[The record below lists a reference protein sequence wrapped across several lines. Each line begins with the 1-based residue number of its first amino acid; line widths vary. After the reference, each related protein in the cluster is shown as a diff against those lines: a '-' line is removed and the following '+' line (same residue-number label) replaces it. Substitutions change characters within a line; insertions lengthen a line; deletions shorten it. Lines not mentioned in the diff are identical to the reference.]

1 MTANQCDIGLIGLA
15 VMGENLVLNMES
27 KGFSVAV
34 FNRTTEV
41 TDKFAAGRAKGKNI
55 QPTRTMEE
63 FVGALKKPRKA
74 MIMVKAG
81 GPVDAVIGQLAPL
94 LDKGDVIVDGGNSL
108 FTDTQRRCK
117 DLEGRGIHFVGCGV
131 SGGEEGALKGPS
143 LMPGGPR
150 ESWEIIAPIFRKIAA
165 QVDGEPCC
173 RYMGPDGAG
182 HYVKMVHNGIEYGDM
197 QLICEAYAIMKNV
210 LGMEAPELAEIFTE
224 WNKGE
229 LDSYLIDITSQIF
242 RKIDPETGK
251 PLVDVILDK
260 AGQKGTGMWTL
271 QSAIAQSVVIST
283 INAAVEARVIS
294 SRKDERVAAS
304 KILPQ
309 PKPEKFTGDRKKLID
324 AVGNALYA
332 SKIVS
337 YAQGMELLGAASKQ
351 YDWNLNF
358 GDIATIWRGGCII
371 RAKFLNRIVDAYAR
385 NPPMRAI
392 PHCTISCSIPIL
404 PTSSG
409 IRRTTGG
416 SPSPPQSSKASRC
429 RRFLR
434 RWLTSIAI
442 ARRVCHRTC
451 CKRNATSLARTLTSG
466 SIKRAFFTPNGSNPT
481 TSRSKNLLGRKNRR
495 RVTPASSH
503 SSVEAANRH
512 SGSESAAVL
521 GYPVSGVT

>member
-41 TDKFAAGRAKGKNI
+41 TEKFVGARGKGKNI

-63 FVGALKKPRKA
+63 FVGALKRPRKA

-81 GPVDAVIGQLAPL
+81 APVDAVIGQLAPL
-94 LDKGDVIVDGGNSL
+94 LEKGDVIIDGGNSL

-143 LMPGGPR
+143 LMPGGSR
-150 ESWEIIAPIFRKIAA
+150 ESWEMIAPIFRKIAA

-197 QLICEAYAIMKNV
+197 QLICEAYAILKDVVAMDDKQ
-210 LGMEAPELAEIFTE
+210 LAETFTE

-229 LDSYLIDITSQIF
+229 LDSYLIEITSQIF
-242 RKIDPETGK
+242 RKIDPETGR

-294 SRKDERVAAS
+294 SRKDERVAAA

-309 PKPEKFTGDRKKLID
+309 PKPKKFTGDPKKLID
-324 AVGNALYA
+324 AVRNALYA

-337 YAQGMELLGAASKQ
+337 YAQGMELLGAASVQ
-351 YDWNLNF
+351 YKWNLNF

-371 RAKFLNRIVDAYAR
+371 RAKFLNRIVDAYKRDPALHNLLLDSYFTDIIKNTQDNWRIAVAAAVEQGVAVPAFSASLAYFDSYRQAR
-385 NPPMRAI
+385 
-392 PHCTISCSIPIL
+392 L
-404 PTSSG
+404 PSNLLQAQRDFFGAHTYERVDKPGVFHTEWIESDHKPVGKSAQLK
-409 IRRTTGG
+409 
-416 SPSPPQSSKASRC
+416 QSSSR
-429 RRFLR
+429 
-434 RWLTSIAI
+434 
-442 ARRVCHRTC
+442 H
-451 CKRNATSLARTLTSG
+451 
-466 SIKRAFFTPNGSNPT
+466 
-481 TSRSKNLLGRKNRR
+481 
-495 RVTPASSH
+495 
-503 SSVEAANRH
+503 AA
-512 SGSESAAVL
+512 E
-521 GYPVSGVT
+521 